1 MYPTTAA
8 VAVGSTEARGGAARA
23 RAVRAL
29 GSIQPMTGTGGGL
42 PSLRLDISRREA
54 LDHAAALITEA
65 WRSFDRFRPEEPPLD
80 ERVLALLE
88 TSLPE
93 SDVPVLEAMDEAG
106 RILDQSI
113 SQARPR
119 YFAFIGSS
127 GLEIGVI
134 GDAIAAA
141 YDINLAVDARA
152 ATVIERQAVRW
163 AGEFVGFPA
172 ESGTFTSGGTVSNT
186 TALAAARERALPR
199 SRVTGLSGHRVAVYC
214 SREVHYSITRAVE
227 LLGIGSENLRALPTD
242 EQRRLRPEALARAI
256 DDDVAAGITPIAVVA
271 SAGTTLTGA
280 IDPLDD
286 LADVCEPRGVWL
298 HVDGAYGL
306 PAAGVASMRE
316 AFRGLERADSVSV
329 DAHKWLYLPKACG
342 VMLVR
347 RGRDLEDVFAHQEG
361 YLPHQKHELHAVD
374 ITLEYSRPFRA
385 LKFWLAF
392 RAHGAPAFRAAI
404 ERNLAEARLLYDEI
418 GRYEDLEALAP
429 PQLSIVPFR
438 HVPDG
443 VADVNAHNVALAE
456 ALESDGRVYL
466 ASALIDGE
474 VYLRPCF
481 VNFRTTEEDVLALVD
496 IVREVGSRLAGV

>member
-1 MYPTTAA
+1 PGEDEVLVRVHAA
-8 VAVGSTEARGGAARA
+8 
-23 RAVRAL
+23 
-29 GSIQPMTGTGGGL
+29 SICGTDLHIHDWNEWAESRIRRVPMTFGHELAGTVETVGDEVHHIKPG
-42 PSLRLDISRREA
+42 A
-54 LDHAAALITEA
+54 FVAA
-65 WRSFDRFRPEEPPLD
+65 
-80 ERVLALLE
+80 E
-88 TSLPE
+88 THIACGYCATCRTGRAHICQNL
-93 SDVPVLEAMDEAG
+93 
-106 RILDQSI
+106 RILGVDTDG
-113 SQARPR
+113 A
-119 YFAFIGSS
+119 FAEFV
-127 GLEIGVI
+127 VI
-134 GDAIAAA
+134 PAENAW
-141 YDINLAVDARA
+141 V
-152 ATVIERQAVRW
+152 
-163 AGEFVGFPA
+163 VGFPA

-256 DDDVAAGITPIAVVA
+256 EDDVAAGITPIAVVA

-496 IVREVGSRLAGV
+496 IVREVGSRLARA

>member
-1 MYPTTAA
+1 VTAA
-8 VAVGSTEARGGAARA
+8 SEG
-23 RAVRAL
+23 
-29 GSIQPMTGTGGGL
+29 
-42 PSLRLDISRREA
+42 PSLRLDASRQEA
-54 LDHAAALITEA
+54 LGHAVELIAQA

-80 ERVLALLE
+80 ERVRALLR
-88 TSLPE
+88 SALPE
-93 SDVPVLEAMDEAG
+93 VGVPVHEALNDAG
-106 RILDQSI
+106 RILDGSI
-113 SQARPR
+113 AQPRPR

-152 ATVIERQAVRW
+152 ATEIEGQAVRW

-172 ESGTFTSGGTVSNT
+172 ASGAFTSGGTVSNT

-199 SRVTGLSGHRVAVYC
+199 SRVEGLAGRRVAVYC

-227 LLGIGSENLRALPTD
+227 LLGIGSENLRALPID
-242 EQRRLRPEALARAI
+242 EHRRLRPEALAEAL
-256 DDDVAAGITPIAVVA
+256 DADVAGGVTPVAVVA

-280 IDPLDD
+280 VDPLDSI
-286 LADVCEPRGVWL
+286 ADVCAERRVWL

-306 PAAGVASMRE
+306 PAAGVPSMRHV
-316 AFRGLERADSVSV
+316 FRGVERADSVSL

-342 VMLVR
+342 VVLVR
-347 RGRDLEDVFAHQEG
+347 RGEDLENVFAHQEG
-361 YLPHQKHELHAVD
+361 YLPHQTHELHAVD

-392 RAHGAPAFRAAI
+392 RAHGAPAFRDAI
-404 ERNLAEARLLYDEI
+404 ERNLAEARLLFEEVQRHD
-418 GRYEDLEALAP
+418 DLEALAP

-443 VADVNAHNVALAE
+443 VADVDAHNATLAE
-456 ALESDGRVYL
+456 TLQADGRVYL
-466 ASALIDGE
+466 GSCLIDGR

-496 IVREVGSRLAGV
+496 ITREVGSRLAAVERNA